1 MPSLLLVVVG
11 LVVLAGDC
19 VQGKVDYRCRFGPML
34 SATDDAGVT
43 HYFCATEMDPPFMQR
58 GQYLVTRD
66 AQNTCYEC
74 VCEDEIGMA
83 CCESERPVMHV

>member
-1 MPSLLLVVVG
+1 MQIWPDALSNRSDLHG
-11 LVVLAGDC
+11 RLAGWH
-19 VQGKVDYRCRFGPML
+19 L
-34 SATDDAGVT
+34 HDAGVT